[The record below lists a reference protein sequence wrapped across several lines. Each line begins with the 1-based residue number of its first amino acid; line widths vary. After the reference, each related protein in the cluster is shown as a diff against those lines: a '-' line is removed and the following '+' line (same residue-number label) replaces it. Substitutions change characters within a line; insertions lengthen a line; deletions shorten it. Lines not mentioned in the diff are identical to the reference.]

1 MSTAA
6 VADMLFQVAGVGM
19 LLHFACSVWLRT
31 HIKPDSE
38 IFRDLFASP
47 IWGDVAKAPWM
58 LRGRYF
64 LPWVKVPV
72 QLKAYPIL
80 PRLLFWGARLGA
92 VLLIL
97 GMTGFLLSMFWEAGH
112 A

>member
-1 MSTAA
+1 MSTAP

-19 LLHFACSVWLRT
+19 LLHFACSAWLRT
-31 HIKPDSE
+31 LIKPGSD
-38 IFRDLFASP
+38 IFGDLFGTP
-47 IWGDVAKAPWM
+47 IFGDIANSPWM

-64 LPWVKVPV
+64 LPWVKAPV

-92 VLLIL
+92 DLLIF
-97 GMTGFLLSMFWEAGH
+97 GMSAFLLSMFWEAGH
-112 A
+112 T